1 MKQSEKLD
9 YILKTLYKVR
19 HQEGF
24 SRLKEII
31 RASNIST
38 SSTDEIDTLTD
49 RLIADKFID
58 AHLFEDGDGLIK
70 LTSQGI
76 DYVEGDSYTS
86 KGVPINHVFYNTT
99 ISNST
104 GISVVNDSHD
114 VNVNIS
120 NNSKLNNKLDELI
133 SAINSNTEASKIQQ
147 IEMIECIYEI
157 KSSISQDRTSKYA
170 FQSLLNIASNF
181 AGIGSL
187 VLEIGK
193 SLPGV

>member
-1 MKQSEKLD
+1 M
-9 YILKTLYKVR
+9 R
-19 HQEGF
+19 HQESF
-24 SRLKEII
+24 SRLNEIV

-38 SSTDEIDTLTD
+38 SSANEIDTLTD

-70 LTSQGI
+70 LTSLGI

-86 KGVPINHVFYNTT
+86 KGVPISHVFYNTN

-104 GISVVNDSHD
+104 GISVVTDSQD
-114 VNVNIS
+114 VNVNITS
-120 NNSKLNNKLDELI
+120 NSEVNNKLDELI
-133 SAINSNTEASKIQQ
+133 RAINSNTEVSKNQQ
-147 IEMIECIYEI
+147 IEMIQCIDEI

>member
-9 YILKTLYKVR
+9 LILKTLYKVR
-19 HQEGF
+19 HQESF
-24 SRLKEII
+24 SRLNEIV

-38 SSTDEIDTLTD
+38 SSANEIDTLTD

-70 LTSQGI
+70 LTSLGI

-86 KGVPINHVFYNTT
+86 KGVPISHVFYNTN

-104 GISVVNDSHD
+104 GISVVTDSQD
-114 VNVNIS
+114 VNVNITS
-120 NNSKLNNKLDELI
+120 NSEVNNKLDELI
-133 SAINSNTEASKIQQ
+133 RAINSNTEVSKNQQ
-147 IEMIECIYEI
+147 IEMIQCIDEI